1 MSHTTI
7 YRALM
12 VAIGLLLLNIA
23 NQASKSGKAV
33 QTVEVGVDW
42 FSDLDGSEE
51 YYPTRDTSFLRYL
64 CCGVI
69 R

>member
-7 YRALM
+7 YRALV

-33 QTVEVGVDW
+33 QAVETRIEVTP
-42 FSDLDGSEE
+42 SD
-51 YYPTRDTSFLRYL
+51 YFPARDTSFLRYL
-64 CCGVI
+64 CCGVV

>member
-7 YRALM
+7 YRALL
-12 VAIGLLLLNIA
+12 VTLGLLLLNIA

-33 QTVEVGVDW
+33 QTVETISV
-42 FSDLDGSEE
+42 DGSEAF
-51 YYPTRDTSFLRYL
+51 YPARDTSFLRYI

>member
-7 YRALM
+7 YRALL
-12 VAIGLLLLNIA
+12 VTLGLLLLNIA

-33 QTVEVGVDW
+33 QTVEIEVTPRDYFPV
-42 FSDLDGSEE
+42 
-51 YYPTRDTSFLRYL
+51 RDTSFLRYL

>member
-7 YRALM
+7 YRALL
-12 VAIGLLLLNIA
+12 VTLGLLLLNIA

-33 QTVEVGVDW
+33 QTVETRIEVV
-42 FSDLDGSEE
+42 DGSEA
-51 YYPTRDTSFLRYL
+51 YYPRRDTSFLRYL